1 MRMSV
6 RRHPALLLIL
16 TLLAVTPPAA
26 RAQTPTP
33 PAPPPAHH
41 TPEHHTPEHHAP
53 EHRASEH
60 PAAEHRAAETK
71 PAEHHAT
78 GHHGTA
84 AHPGAGAQ
92 PPVVHPQSRPP
103 ARQKPATA
111 PAAPAPAPAPAAPAP
126 APDAAATPDK
136 GSVTGLPLPRFASL
150 RSDDVN
156 LRAGPGTRYPIDW
169 VYKRRD
175 LPVEIEREFDVWR
188 LISDQDGVRGWVNQA
203 TLVARRGFVVAGAE
217 RTMRSVADDQASP
230 VARLQVGVIGRLRAC
245 AAGSDWCEVQV
256 GEYRGW
262 LKRGE
267 IWGVLPGEVVQP

>member
-1 MRMSV
+1 MAV
-6 RRHPALLLIL
+6 RRPAMLLTL

-33 PAPPPAHH
+33 PPPPAAPAHRD
-41 TPEHHTPEHHAP
+41 TTHHAT
-53 EHRASEH
+53 
-60 PAAEHRAAETK
+60 EHRAAEHHSPEHRSPEHPTSQH
-71 PAEHHAT
+71 PASQ
-78 GHHGTA
+78 HHGA
-84 AHPGAGAQ
+84 ASHGGTGAAQ
-92 PPVVHPQSRPP
+92 PPVVHSQGHP
-103 ARQKPATA
+103 ARQKAA
-111 PAAPAPAPAPAAPAP
+111 PAGPPAAQAPAPAPAAPA
-126 APDAAATPDK
+126 APDAAAAPDK

-217 RTMRSVADDQASP
+217 RTMRSMANDQANP
-230 VARLQVGVIGRLRAC
+230 VARLQVGVIGRLRTC

-262 LKRGE
+262 LKRDE